1 MDLFIRNL
9 PTLDIHGFTSDIVY
23 YAVSDFINDNI
34 KMGNKKIVIVH
45 GIGQGILKKEVRRL
59 FSFDYRVKRL
69 YGDSFNLGIT
79 IIELNDKI

>member
-9 PTLDIHGFTSDIVY
+9 PTLDIHGFTSDMVY

-45 GIGQGILKKEVRRL
+45 GIGQGILKR
-59 FSFDYRVKRL
+59 S
-69 YGDSFNLGIT
+69 T
-79 IIELNDKI
+79 PIIFF

>member
-9 PTLDIHGFTSDIVY
+9 PTLDIHGFTSDMVY

-45 GIGQGILKKEVRRL
+45 GIGQGILKKKYA
-59 FSFDYRVKRL
+59 DYFL
-69 YGDSFNLGIT
+69 L
-79 IIELNDKI
+79 IIELKDYMATLLI